1 MGVREPRAGVLSAR
15 YGFAAHCEIQE
26 LEGYVMEF
34 MRFHCQWTHT
44 GVGQVY
50 KALWHAFG
58 VVILWW
64 IMCRLGR
71 LLYHGMLII

>member
-1 MGVREPRAGVLSAR
+1 
-15 YGFAAHCEIQE
+15 
-26 LEGYVMEF
+26 MEF
-34 MRFHCQWTHT
+34 MRFHCQGAHT